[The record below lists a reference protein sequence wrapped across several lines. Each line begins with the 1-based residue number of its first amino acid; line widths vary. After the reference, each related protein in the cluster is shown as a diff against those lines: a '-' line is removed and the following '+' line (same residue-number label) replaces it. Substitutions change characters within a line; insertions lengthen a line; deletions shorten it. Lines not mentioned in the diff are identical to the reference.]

1 MASAIIKRLS
11 IDLVI
16 SNATAFL
23 MAAVTYFA
31 GGGLLGGFMVALL
44 LASALMLIMG
54 GLFGFL
60 LSSASIHAIDKRS
73 GSRKAGKDDSTEK
86 TRTRA
91 EAPIPMKEQVRIG
104 KRFALLG
111 LTLLTESIL
120 LALATL

>member
-1 MASAIIKRLS
+1 MAGAIIKRLS

-16 SNATAFL
+16 SNAAAFL
-23 MAAVTYFA
+23 VAVVIYFA
-31 GGGLLGGFMVALL
+31 GGGLLGGFMTALL

-60 LSSASIHAIDKRS
+60 LSSASIHAIDRRS
-73 GSRKAGKDDSTEK
+73 RSRKAGKDGNTEK
-86 TRTRA
+86 TGAR

-111 LTLLTESIL
+111 LVLLSESIL

>member
-1 MASAIIKRLS
+1 MANAIIKRLS

-23 MAAVTYFA
+23 IAAVIYSA

-73 GSRKAGKDDSTEK
+73 RSGKAGKNSGTGK
-86 TRTRA
+86 TGAKA

-111 LTLLTESIL
+111 LALLGESIL